1 MKPISKVFTL
11 LDAIKNVNASWEEAK
26 ILSYIGVWKKLIS
39 TLMGKL
45 EGLTTSVEEVT
56 SHLVEIARELEVE
69 SKDVAK

>member
-1 MKPISKVFTL
+1 MKSTSKVFTI
-11 LDAIKNVNASWEEAK
+11 LDAIKNINASWEEAK
-26 ILSYIGVWKKLIS
+26 ILTYIGVWKKLIS
-39 TLMGKL
+39 TLMGNF